1 VTAKDCSA
9 ISGHWVSPYDGVI
22 TDVASDFDIA
32 SHSLLTGVFSPD

>member
-1 VTAKDCSA
+1 MTAKDCSA

-32 SHSLLTGVFSPD
+32 SHLPADWRIFT